1 MIQFYKFLKQAI
13 FLLKLYFII
22 SSEVF
27 IYLFLFDY
35 YYFIERITNRLAS
48 INILYVKVFQAIAL
62 NNNLIDEKINHK
74 LLKFTDNAPWNMYD
88 IRLDELI
95 ELCNDY
101 DINLNEGFEN
111 PMNSG
116 MISLVYK
123 GYFRKN
129 GENVIIKMKRN
140 NIDNRLNDAIENLET
155 FMYFISFI
163 PIIKKYQ
170 ISDVIIK
177 NIDIIKHQTNFSEEV
192 QNIEKVKKNCKGL
205 KYVKIPYVYSEITEK
220 YPNFILMEYIHGL
233 KINEIKEED
242 YEPFAK
248 QILKFGFV
256 TTIVH
261 GFAHGDLHGGNI
273 LFIKDNSDSKYCH
286 KIGVIDF
293 GIIFELDSTYRDF
306 LFDLLTN
313 MFDRSPEESAL
324 KIYNSNIL
332 EPPNIFNKIPLIHRE
347 NIMKFSIE
355 MIEETIKTSKK
366 ANQLQ
371 IYKFFHKLKEY
382 LNKSEISDIGI
393 RPSDNLIKTQLVLA
407 MAHGITL
414 TLCKEDFMSLA
425 DKVINELF
433 HTEIMIN

>member
-1 MIQFYKFLKQAI
+1 MIQFYKFLKQTFFI
-13 FLLKLYFII
+13 FNLFFII
-22 SSEVF
+22 GSEIS
-27 IYLFLFDY
+27 IYLFLSDY
-35 YYFIERITNRLAS
+35 YYFIERITHRLAS
-48 INILYVKVFQAIAL
+48 INILYVKIFQAIAL
-62 NNNLIDEKINHK
+62 NNNLIEEKINNK
-74 LLKFTDNAPWNMYD
+74 LLKFTDNAPWNNSD

-101 DINLNEGFEN
+101 DINLINGFDK
-111 PMNSG
+111 PINSG

-123 GYFRKN
+123 GYLKKN
-129 GENVIIKMKRN
+129 GENIIIKMKRN
-140 NIDNRLNDAIENLET
+140 NIDNRLSDAIENLET
-155 FMYFISFI
+155 FMYLISFI

-177 NIDIIKHQTNFSEEV
+177 NIDIIKHQTNFSQEI
-192 QNIEKVKKNCKGL
+192 QNIKKVKNNCKGL
-205 KYVKIPYVYSEITEK
+205 KYVKIPHVYSEITEK
-220 YPNFILMEYIHGL
+220 YPNFILMEFIDGL
-233 KINEIKEED
+233 KINELKEED

-261 GFAHGDLHGGNI
+261 GLAHGDLHGGNI
-273 LFIKDNSDSKYCH
+273 LFIKDNSDSKYKH

-293 GIIFELDSTYRDF
+293 GIIFELDTTYREF

-313 MFDRSPEESAL
+313 MFDRSAEESAL

-332 EPPNIFNKIPLIHRE
+332 EPPGIFNKIPTIHRN

-355 MIEETIKTSKK
+355 MIEETIRTSKK
-366 ANQLQ
+366 ANQVQ
-371 IYKFFHKLKEY
+371 IYNFFYKLKEY
-382 LNKSEISDIGI
+382 LNKAEIANIGI
-393 RPSDNLIKTQLVLA
+393 KPSDNLIKTQLVLA

-414 TLCKEDFMSLA
+414 SLCKEDFMSLA

-433 HTEIMIN
+433 HIEMMN